1 MTATR
6 AHLWISG
13 QVQGVNF
20 RYYTRQQALR
30 LGLTGWVRNLWD
42 GRVEVLLEGEEAFVR
57 QMVDWCHTGPS
68 AAYVVGV
75 EIEWESSS
83 GTLDNFDIQTTASGR

>member
-1 MTATR
+1 MTTTR

-20 RYYTRQQALR
+20 RYYTRQHALR

-42 GRVEVLLEGEEAFVR
+42 GRVEVLLEGEEAAVR
-57 QMVDWCHTGPS
+57 QMVEWCHTGPP

-75 EIEWESSS
+75 EIEWESPS
-83 GTLDNFDIQTTASGR
+83 GTLKNFDIQMTTNGR